1 MGRGP
6 EPRGMRKCGIV
17 YIGRK
22 LGVQLTAVELVL
34 VLYSCQIVRSVG
46 TKNNL
51 ARQDAGSARPDFG
64 VKRKGEK

>member
-1 MGRGP
+1 MHRHGGWESRV
-6 EPRGMRKCGIV
+6 RGMRTGIK
-17 YIGRK
+17 GS
-22 LGVQLTAVELVL
+22 GVHLAAVELVL